1 LRLRRF
7 HVREAVF
14 RKTNGEN
21 SMKIRNLVLGAIVG
35 AGALAA
41 TAGTASAYVA
51 CNRHGDCWHTT
62 ERYHY
67 RPHFGVRVHDENWR
81 WRSHERYRWREHAGR
96 GYWRSGVW
104 VTF

>member
-1 LRLRRF
+1 
-7 HVREAVF
+7 
-14 RKTNGEN
+14 
-21 SMKIRNLVLGAIVG
+21 MKIRNLVLGAIVG

-51 CNRHGDCWHTT
+51 CNRYGDCWHTN
-62 ERYHY
+62 ERYAY
-67 RPHFGVRVHDENWR
+67 RPHWGIRVHGDDWR
-81 WRSHERYRWREHAGR
+81 WRAHERYRWREHAGR